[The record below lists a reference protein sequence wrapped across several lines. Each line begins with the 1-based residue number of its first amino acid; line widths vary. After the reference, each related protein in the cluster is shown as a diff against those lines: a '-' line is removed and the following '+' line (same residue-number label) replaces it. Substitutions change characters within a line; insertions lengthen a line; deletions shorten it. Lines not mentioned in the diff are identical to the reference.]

1 MVTYVL
7 ECHARLGSSELLV
20 IFYIDWGRI
29 HHLSCWLLPGD
40 TPVIGVGRCY
50 HV

>member
-7 ECHARLGSSELLV
+7 EGHSRLGASEVLV
-20 IFYIDWGRI
+20 ISYIDWGRI